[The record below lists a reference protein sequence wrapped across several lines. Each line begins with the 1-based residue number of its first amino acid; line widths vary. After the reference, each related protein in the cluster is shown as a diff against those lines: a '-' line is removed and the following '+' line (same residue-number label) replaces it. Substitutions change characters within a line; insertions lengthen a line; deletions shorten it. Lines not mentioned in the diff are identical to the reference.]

1 MPSCV
6 GQQELPVCRY
16 GCLQHTAY
24 VLPHALRAVVRK
36 CVTQLESLHHR
47 HPWLNARF
55 QHLQG
60 LLTLL
65 VALLSRGSVR
75 LLVLVTTFLRKLSV
89 AADNRAELRE
99 LEVVGQLAAL
109 LPGQSGAAGGS
120 AGQEGGAGQLLSSV
134 LRLLHNLS
142 LDRGMRQQMVAAGMV
157 GKVAGLLELEL
168 DGPPSSNGVSS
179 SAGDAGDARPASIT
193 GQPAAVAMQAQG
205 EHLLLQQAQQNDGLG
220 QTNEGPYLLTL
231 VLGLLYHLSLQDKHR
246 SMFLYT
252 GEPYSGHPVPDA
264 YIIVNEF
271 LPPSGC

>member
-1 MPSCV
+1 
-6 GQQELPVCRY
+6 
-16 GCLQHTAY
+16 
-24 VLPHALRAVVRK
+24 
-36 CVTQLESLHHR
+36 
-47 HPWLNARF
+47 
-55 QHLQG
+55 LQG

-75 LLVLVTTFLRKLSV
+75 LLVLVTTFLRKLSA

-99 LEVVGQLAAL
+99 LEVIGQLAAL
-109 LPGQSGAAGGS
+109 LPGQPSAAGGS
-120 AGQEGGAGQLLSSV
+120 ARQEEGAGQLLSSV

-142 LDRGMRQQMVAAGMV
+142 FDRGMRQQMVAAGMI

-193 GQPAAVAMQAQG
+193 GQPAAVTMQVQG
-205 EHLLLQQAQQNDGLG
+205 EHLLLQQGQQKDALG
-220 QTNEGPYLLTL
+220 QTHGGPFLQTL

-252 GEPYSGHPVPDA
+252 GKPCSGHPVPDA
-264 YIIVNEF
+264 YIIVDELIPF
-271 LPPSGC
+271 SGR